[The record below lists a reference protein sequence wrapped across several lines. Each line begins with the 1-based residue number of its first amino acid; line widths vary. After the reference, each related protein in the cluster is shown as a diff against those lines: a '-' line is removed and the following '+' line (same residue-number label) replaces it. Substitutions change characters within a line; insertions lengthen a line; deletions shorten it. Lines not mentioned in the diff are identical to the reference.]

1 MTTSVLQLILIDRD
15 PIFRL
20 GFNLACEPFPDLQI
34 VADVATGSEALSLL
48 ANLERET
55 DGVKVDVVVWDLDF
69 SDLKLCQ
76 KLKSLYPNLPVLLLS
91 YSCELSLLAEAKNT
105 GVNGYCPKGRDIF
118 ELLYCLRQVLLN
130 HSYWEVNSAD
140 FSLINSGKAVP
151 KKNNPFISSAKSSF
165 SQFFFS
171 GIEQIDQSL
180 AEVSSSL
187 QKASDQTGKMILQGR
202 KRELL
207 AARWLVQKFAI
218 FTDKQGTG
226 NREERR
232 GNREEGT
239 GKKEEGNLSRIS
251 ASESIVDFSRN
262 SSKDLQNILF
272 DATIA
277 QFQSG
282 LENCTGFPLEIDILR
297 LGKKQELLYI
307 ILRKFEVILDE
318 LRFSQ
323 VPLEQLSTKR
333 ITILQDLWSDSLSE
347 FFGKYY
353 TLSVPSKNNSPNQ
366 ENSIEIVPILLRDR
380 AIVEQSILFKIPG
393 VVDLS
398 SHLLFETPLMVD
410 NILWTVN
417 SPEAIA
423 RCEILLQNL
432 VISLANAVMQPL
444 LNNFAD
450 TEEIKLNF
458 YDRRLLSTRE
468 IERFRNDLSW
478 KYRLDN
484 YIGEPKAIFES
495 RFWLLILAD
504 RGIERVWIY
513 GPRNEELRELGGL
526 KLAVTLVLE
535 TRDAIAPRVRSFIS
549 FLGTGVVII
558 LTQVI
563 GRGIGLIGRGILQ
576 GIGNAWQE
584 TKDKNS
590 RGN

>member
-1 MTTSVLQLILIDRD
+1 MTKSVLQLILIDRD

-20 GFNLACEPFPDLQI
+20 GFNLACEPFPDLEV

-48 ANLERET
+48 TNLQKET
-55 DGVKVDVVVWDLDF
+55 DGVKLDVVVWDLDF

-76 KLKSLYPNLPVLLLS
+76 ELKSLYPNLPVLLLS
-91 YSCELSLLAEAKNT
+91 YSCELSLLSQAKNA
-105 GVNGYCPKGRDIF
+105 GVNGYCPKGRDIL
-118 ELLYCLRQVLLN
+118 ELLHGLRQVVSN
-130 HSYWEVNSAD
+130 QSYWEVNSAD
-140 FSLINSGKAVP
+140 FSLLNSGKNVTQKP
-151 KKNNPFISSAKSSF
+151 NYPFIISAKSGF
-165 SQFFFS
+165 SQIFIS
-171 GIEQIDQSL
+171 GIEQIDHSL
-180 AEVSSSL
+180 AEVSDSL
-187 QKASDQTGKMILQGR
+187 QNASDITAQMILQGR

-207 AARWLVQKFAI
+207 AARWLVHKFAI
-218 FTDKQGTG
+218 FTDKQEGTAK
-226 NREERR
+226 REQQR
-232 GNREEGT
+232 GNS
-239 GKKEEGNLSRIS
+239 KEGNLSRIS
-251 ASESIVDFSRN
+251 ASESGIDFSRN
-262 SSKDLQNILF
+262 NSKDLQNLLF

-282 LENCTGFPLEIDILR
+282 LENFTGFPLEIDILR
-297 LGKKQELLYI
+297 RGKKKELLYI

-323 VPLEQLSTKR
+323 VPLQQLSAKR

-353 TLSVPSKNNSPNQ
+353 TLSVPSKNARENQ

-380 AIVEQSILFKIPG
+380 AIVEQSILVKIPG

-417 SPEAIA
+417 TPEAIA

-450 TEEIKLNF
+450 TEEIKLNY

-484 YIGEPKAIFES
+484 YMGEPKAIFES

-504 RGIERVWIY
+504 RGIERVSIY
-513 GPRNEELRELGGL
+513 GPRNEELRELAGL

-535 TRDAIAPRVRSFIS
+535 TRDAIAPRIRSIISFI
-549 FLGTGVVII
+549 GTGVVYI

-584 TKDKNS
+584 TKDK
-590 RGN
+590 R

>member
-1 MTTSVLQLILIDRD
+1 MTTSVLQLILIDSD

-20 GFNLACEPFPDLQI
+20 GFNLACEPFPDLEV
-34 VADVATGSEALSLL
+34 VADVATGSEALSLF
-48 ANLERET
+48 ANLDRET
-55 DGVKVDVVVWDLDF
+55 DRVKVDVVVWDLDF

-76 KLKSLYPNLPVLLLS
+76 KLKSLYPNLPILLFS
-91 YSCELSLLAEAKNT
+91 YSCELSLLAEAKNA

-118 ELLYCLRQVLLN
+118 ELLYCLRQVVLN
-130 HSYWEVNSAD
+130 QSYWEGNYAD
-140 FSLINSGKAVP
+140 FSRLDSGTKVTKKQKYPLLI
-151 KKNNPFISSAKSSF
+151 SAKSGF
-165 SQFFFS
+165 SQLFLS
-171 GIEQIDQSL
+171 GIEQINHSL
-180 AEVSSSL
+180 AEVSDTL
-187 QKASDQTGKMILQGR
+187 QNASDLTAKIILQGR

-218 FTDKQGTG
+218 FTDP
-226 NREERR
+226 
-232 GNREEGT
+232 EEGRD
-239 GKKEEGNLSRIS
+239 GKKEGNLSRIS
-251 ASESIVDFSRN
+251 PSETGINFSRN
-262 SSKDLQNILF
+262 NSKDLQNILF

-307 ILRKFEVILDE
+307 ILRKFELILDE

-366 ENSIEIVPILLRDR
+366 EKTIEIVPILLRDH
-380 AIVEQSILFKIPG
+380 AIVEQSILAKIPG

-417 SPEAIA
+417 TPEALA

-495 RFWLLILAD
+495 RFWLLILGD
-504 RGIERVWIY
+504 RGIERASIY

-563 GRGIGLIGRGILQ
+563 GRGIGLIGRGILE

>member
-20 GFNLACEPFPDLQI
+20 GFNLACEPFPDLEI

-69 SDLKLCQ
+69 SDLTLCQ
-76 KLKSLYPNLPVLLLS
+76 KLKSLYPNLPILLFS
-91 YSCELSLLAEAKNT
+91 YSCELSLLAQAKNA

-118 ELLYCLRQVLLN
+118 ELLYCLRQVVLN

-140 FSLINSGKAVP
+140 FSLLESGKKVT
-151 KKNNPFISSAKSSF
+151 KKQKYPLVISAKSGF
-165 SQFFFS
+165 SQVFLS
-171 GIEQIDQSL
+171 GIEQIDHSL
-180 AEVSSSL
+180 AEVSDSL
-187 QKASDQTGKMILQGR
+187 QNASAVTAKMILQGR

-207 AARWLVQKFAI
+207 AARWLVEKFAI

-226 NREERR
+226 NREEER
-232 GNREEGT
+232 
-239 GKKEEGNLSRIS
+239 GKKEEANLSRIS
-251 ASESIVDFSRN
+251 PSESGIDFSRN
-262 SSKDLQNILF
+262 HSKDLQNILF

-323 VPLEQLSTKR
+323 VTLEQLSTKR
-333 ITILQDLWSDSLSE
+333 IGILQDLWSESLSE

-353 TLSVPSKNNSPNQ
+353 TLSVPSKNNSTYQ
-366 ENSIEIVPILLRDR
+366 ENSIEIVPILLRDS
-380 AIVEQSILFKIPG
+380 AIVEQSILAKIPG

-417 SPEAIA
+417 TPEAIA

-504 RGIERVWIY
+504 RGIERVSIY

-535 TRDAIAPRVRSFIS
+535 TRDAIAPRIRSFIS

-584 TKDKNS
+584 TKDKNG
-590 RGN
+590 RDN

>member
-1 MTTSVLQLILIDRD
+1 MTTSVLQLILIDPD

-20 GFNLACEPFPDLQI
+20 GFNLACEPFPDLEV

-91 YSCELSLLAEAKNT
+91 YSSELSLLTEAKNA

-118 ELLYCLRQVLLN
+118 ELLYCLRQVVLN
-130 HSYWEVNSAD
+130 DSYWKVNSAY
-140 FSLINSGKAVP
+140 FSLLDSGQKETKKQKYPLVIAP
-151 KKNNPFISSAKSSF
+151 KSGF
-165 SQFFFS
+165 SQLFLS
-171 GIEQIDQSL
+171 GIEQIDHSL
-180 AEVSSSL
+180 SEVSDSL
-187 QKASDQTGKMILQGR
+187 QNASDITAQMILQGR

-207 AARWLVQKFAI
+207 AARWLVHKFAI
-218 FTDKQGTG
+218 FTDKQETL
-226 NREERR
+226 NREQE
-232 GNREEGT
+232 
-239 GKKEEGNLSRIS
+239 NLSGIAS
-251 ASESIVDFSRN
+251 SESGIDFSRN
-262 SSKDLQNILF
+262 NSKDLQNILF

-323 VPLEQLSTKR
+323 VPLEQLSTKQ

-353 TLSVPSKNNSPNQ
+353 TLSVPSRNNSQNQ
-366 ENSIEIVPILLRDR
+366 EKTIEIVPILLRDR
-380 AIVEQSILFKIPG
+380 AIVEQSILSKIPG

-410 NILWTVN
+410 NVLWTVN
-417 SPEAIA
+417 TPEAIA
-423 RCEILLQNL
+423 RCEMLLQNL

-444 LNNFAD
+444 LNNLAD

-504 RGIERVWIY
+504 RGIERVSIY

-563 GRGIGLIGRGILQ
+563 GRGIGLIGRGILE

>member
-48 ANLERET
+48 ANLERES

-69 SDLKLCQ
+69 SDLTLCQ
-76 KLKSLYPNLPVLLLS
+76 KLKSLYPNLPILLFS
-91 YSCELSLLAEAKNT
+91 YACELSLLAEAKNA
-105 GVNGYCPKGRDIF
+105 GVNGYCPKGRDIL
-118 ELLYCLRQVLLN
+118 EILHGVRQVVSN
-130 HSYWEVNSAD
+130 QSYWDVNLAD
-140 FSLINSGKAVP
+140 ASLIDSVKP
-151 KKNNPFISSAKSSF
+151 EKKNLQYSFLYPQKSRLY
-165 SQFFFS
+165 QFFLS
-171 GIEQIDQSL
+171 GIGQIDRSL
-180 AEVSSSL
+180 AEVSDTL
-187 QKASDQTGKMILQGR
+187 EKASDITAQMILQGR

-207 AARWLVQKFAI
+207 AARWLVHKFAI
-218 FTDKQGTG
+218 LTAQ
-226 NREERR
+226 EERR
-232 GNREEGT
+232 GKREEGSP
-239 GKKEEGNLSRIS
+239 KQEVGNLSRIS
-251 ASESIVDFSRN
+251 PSESGIDFSRN
-262 SSKDLQNILF
+262 SSKDLQNLLF

-333 ITILQDLWSDSLSE
+333 IAILQDLWSDSLSE

-353 TLSVPSKNNSPNQ
+353 TLSVPSKNNSTYQ
-366 ENSIEIVPILLRDR
+366 ENSREIVPILLRDR
-380 AIVEQSILFKIPG
+380 AIVEQSILAKIPG
-393 VVDLS
+393 VIDLI

-410 NILWTVN
+410 NLLWTIN
-417 SPEAIA
+417 TPEAIA

-504 RGIERVWIY
+504 RGMERVSIY

-563 GRGIGLIGRGILQ
+563 GRGIGLIGRGIIQ

-584 TKDKNS
+584 TKDKN
-590 RGN
+590 GKDN